1 MTYYDTAYTGLPD
14 PEMDSQFYDKVP
26 TRRLVAWV
34 FDGIIIFG
42 ITLLIGFFTVGLAFF
57 IFPLIWLAVGLIYR
71 TITISSKSSTWGMRM
86 VGIEFRDKD
95 GQKLSSG
102 LALAHTLIFTIG
114 TGFFLVQIVS
124 IVLILTSR
132 YGQSVQDMILGT
144 TAINRPLN

>member
-1 MTYYDTAYTGLPD
+1 MTYYDAAYTGLPD
-14 PEMDSQFYDKVP
+14 PEMDSQFYEKVP
-26 TRRLVAWV
+26 SRRLVAWV
-34 FDGIIIFG
+34 FDGIITFG
-42 ITLLIGFFTVGLAFF
+42 MTFLISVLTIGLGFF
-57 IFPLIWLAVGLIYR
+57 IFPFIWLVVGFLYR
-71 TITISSKSSTWGMRM
+71 TFTISSKSSTWGMRM

-102 LALAHTLIFTIG
+102 LALAHTLIFIIG
-114 TGFFLVQIVS
+114 TGFFFVQLLS

>member
-1 MTYYDTAYTGLPD
+1 MTYYDAAYTGLPD
-14 PEMDSQFYDKVP
+14 PEMDSQFYENVP

-34 FDGIIIFG
+34 FDGIITFG
-42 ITLLIGFFTVGLAFF
+42 MTFLISVLTIGLGFF
-57 IFPLIWLAVGLIYR
+57 IFPLIWLVIGLIYR
-71 TITISSKSSTWGMRM
+71 TATIANKSSTWGMRM

-95 GQKLSSG
+95 GQKLSTG

-114 TGFFLVQIVS
+114 TGFFFVQIVS
-124 IVLILTSR
+124 IVLILSSR

>member
-1 MTYYDTAYTGLPD
+1 MTYYDAAYTGLPD
-14 PEMDSQFYDKVP
+14 PEMDSQFYENVP

-34 FDGIIIFG
+34 FDGIITFG
-42 ITLLIGFFTVGLAFF
+42 MTFLISVLTVGLGFF
-57 IFPLIWLAVGLIYR
+57 IFPFIWLVIGLIYR
-71 TITISSKSSTWGMRM
+71 TTTIANKSSTWGMRM

-95 GQKLSSG
+95 GQKLSTG
-102 LALAHTLIFTIG
+102 VALAHTVIFTVG
-114 TGFFLVQIVS
+114 TGFFFVQIVS

>member
-1 MTYYDTAYTGLPD
+1 MTYYDAAYTGLPD

-26 TRRLVAWV
+26 SRRLVAWV
-34 FDGIIIFG
+34 FDGIITFG
-42 ITLLIGFFTVGLAFF
+42 ITFLISVLSIGLGFFV
-57 IFPLIWLAVGLIYR
+57 FPFIWLVVGLIYR
-71 TITISSKSSTWGMRM
+71 WFTIASKSSTWGMRM

-95 GQKLSSG
+95 GQKFSSG
-102 LALAHTLIFTIG
+102 LALIHTLIFTIG
-114 TGFFLVQIVS
+114 TGFFFVQILS

>member
-1 MTYYDTAYTGLPD
+1 MTYYDAAYTGLPD
-14 PEMDSQFYDKVP
+14 PEMDSQFYEKVP

-34 FDGIIIFG
+34 FDGIITFG
-42 ITLLIGFFTVGLAFF
+42 MTFLISVLTIGLGFF
-57 IFPLIWLAVGLIYR
+57 IFPLIWLVIGLIYR
-71 TITISSKSSTWGMRM
+71 TATIANKSSTWGMRM

-95 GQKLSSG
+95 GQKLSTG

-114 TGFFLVQIVS
+114 TGFFFVQIVS
-124 IVLILTSR
+124 IVLILSSR

>member
-1 MTYYDTAYTGLPD
+1 MTYYDAAYTGLPD
-14 PEMDSQFYDKVP
+14 PEMDSQFYEKVP

-34 FDGIIIFG
+34 FDGIITFG
-42 ITLLIGFFTVGLAFF
+42 ITFLISVLTIGLGFF
-57 IFPLIWLAVGLIYR
+57 IFPFIWLVIGLIYR
-71 TITISSKSSTWGMRM
+71 TATIANKSSTWGMRM
-86 VGIEFRDKD
+86 VGIEFRDKN
-95 GQKLSSG
+95 GQKLSTG

-114 TGFFLVQIVS
+114 TGFFVVQIVS

>member
-95 GQKLSSG
+95 GQKFSSG
-102 LALAHTLIFTIG
+102 LAFAHTLIFTIG
-114 TGFFLVQIVS
+114 TGFFFVQIVS

>member
-1 MTYYDTAYTGLPD
+1 MTYYDAAYTGLPD
-14 PEMDSQFYDKVP
+14 PEMDSQFYEKVP
-26 TRRLVAWV
+26 SRRLVAWV
-34 FDGIIIFG
+34 FDGIITFG
-42 ITLLIGFFTVGLAFF
+42 MTFLISVLTIGLGFF
-57 IFPLIWLAVGLIYR
+57 IFPFIWLVVGLIYR
-71 TITISSKSSTWGMRM
+71 TFTISSKSSTWGMRM

-102 LALAHTLIFTIG
+102 LALAHTLIFIIG
-114 TGFFLVQIVS
+114 TGFFFVQILS

>member
-1 MTYYDTAYTGLPD
+1 MTYYDAAYTGLPD
-14 PEMDSQFYDKVP
+14 PEMDSQFYEKVP

-34 FDGIIIFG
+34 FDGIITFG
-42 ITLLIGFFTVGLAFF
+42 MTFLISVLTIGLGFF
-57 IFPLIWLAVGLIYR
+57 IFPLIWLVIGLIYR
-71 TITISSKSSTWGMRM
+71 TATIANKSSTWGMRM

-95 GQKLSSG
+95 GQKLSTG

-114 TGFFLVQIVS
+114 TGFFFVQIVS

>member
-1 MTYYDTAYTGLPD
+1 MTYYDAAYTGLPD

-34 FDGIIIFG
+34 FDGIITFG
-42 ITLLIGFFTVGLAFF
+42 MTFLIGVFTVGLGFF
-57 IFPLIWLAVGLIYR
+57 IFPLIWLTIGLIYR

-95 GQKLSSG
+95 GQKLNTS
-102 LALAHTLIFTIG
+102 LALVHTLIFTIG
-114 TGFFLVQIVS
+114 TGFFVVQILS
-124 IVLILTSR
+124 IVLILSSR

>member
-1 MTYYDTAYTGLPD
+1 MTYYDAAYTGLPD
-14 PEMDSQFYDKVP
+14 PEMDSQFYEKVP

-34 FDGIIIFG
+34 FDGIITFG
-42 ITLLIGFFTVGLAFF
+42 MTFLISVLTIGLGFF
-57 IFPLIWLAVGLIYR
+57 IFPLIWLVIGLIYR
-71 TITISSKSSTWGMRM
+71 TATIANKSSTWGMRM

-95 GQKLSSG
+95 GQKLSTG
-102 LALAHTLIFTIG
+102 LSLAHTLIFTIG
-114 TGFFLVQIVS
+114 TGFFIVQIVS

>member
-1 MTYYDTAYTGLPD
+1 MTYYDAANTGLPD
-14 PEMDSQFYDKVP
+14 PEMDSQFYENVP

-34 FDGIIIFG
+34 FDGIITFG
-42 ITLLIGFFTVGLAFF
+42 MAFLISVLTIGLGFF
-57 IFPLIWLAVGLIYR
+57 IFPFIWLVVGLIYR
-71 TITISSKSSTWGMRM
+71 TFTIANKSSTWGMRM
-86 VGIEFRDKD
+86 VGIEFRDKN
-95 GQKLSSG
+95 GQKLSTG

-114 TGFFLVQIVS
+114 TGFFVVQIVS

>member
-1 MTYYDTAYTGLPD
+1 MTYYDAAYTGLPD

-34 FDGIIIFG
+34 FDGIITFG
-42 ITLLIGFFTVGLAFF
+42 ISFLIGVFTIGIGFFV
-57 IFPLIWLAVGLIYR
+57 FPLLWLAVGLIYR
-71 TITISSKSSTWGMRM
+71 TITISSRSSTWGMRM
-86 VGIEFRDKD
+86 VGIEFRNKD

-102 LALAHTLIFTIG
+102 TALAHTLIFTIG

>member
-1 MTYYDTAYTGLPD
+1 MTDYDAAYTGLPD
-14 PEMDSQFYDKVP
+14 PELDSQFYDNVP

-34 FDGIIIFG
+34 FDGIITFA
-42 ITLLIGFFTVGLAFF
+42 ITLLIGIFTIGIGFF
-57 IFPLIWLAVGLIYR
+57 IFPFIWLVVGLLYR
-71 TITISSKSSTWGMRM
+71 TFTIASKSATWGMRM

-95 GQKLSSG
+95 GQKLSTK
-102 LALAHTLIFTIG
+102 LALAHTVIFIIG
-114 TGFFLVQIVS
+114 TGFFIIQILS

>member
-1 MTYYDTAYTGLPD
+1 MTYYDAAYTGLPD

-34 FDGIIIFG
+34 FDGIITFG
-42 ITLLIGFFTVGLAFF
+42 ITFLISVLTIGLGFF
-57 IFPLIWLAVGLIYR
+57 IFPLIWMVVGLIYR
-71 TITISSKSSTWGMRM
+71 TISISSKSSTWGMRM
-86 VGIEFRDKD
+86 VGIEFRDKN

-102 LALAHTLIFTIG
+102 VALAHTLIFTIG

>member
-1 MTYYDTAYTGLPD
+1 MTYYDAAYTGLPD

-26 TRRLVAWV
+26 SRRLVAWV
-34 FDGIIIFG
+34 FDGIIAFG
-42 ITLLIGFFTVGLAFF
+42 ITFLISILTVGLGFF
-57 IFPLIWLAVGLIYR
+57 IFPFIWLVVGLIYR
-71 TITISSKSSTWGMRM
+71 ISTIASKSSTWGMRM

-95 GQKLSSG
+95 GQKFSTG
-102 LALAHTLIFTIG
+102 LAIAHTLIFTIG
-114 TGFFLVQIVS
+114 TGFFFVQILS

>member
-1 MTYYDTAYTGLPD
+1 MTYYDAAYTGLPD

-34 FDGIIIFG
+34 FDGIITFG
-42 ITLLIGFFTVGLAFF
+42 ITFLIGIFTIGLGFLAF
-57 IFPLIWLAVGLIYR
+57 PLVWLLVGLIYR
-71 TITISSKSSTWGMRM
+71 WSSISAKSSTWGMRM
-86 VGIEFRDKD
+86 VGIEFRDKH
-95 GQKLSSG
+95 GEKFSSG
-102 LALAHTLIFTIG
+102 LALSHTLIFTIG

-144 TAINRPLN
+144 TAVNRL

>member
-1 MTYYDTAYTGLPD
+1 MTYYDAAYTGLPD

-26 TRRLVAWV
+26 SRRLVAWV
-34 FDGIIIFG
+34 FDGIITFG
-42 ITLLIGFFTVGLAFF
+42 ITFLIGVFTVGLGFF
-57 IFPLIWLAVGLIYR
+57 VFPFIWLVVGLIYR
-71 TITISSKSSTWGMRM
+71 TITIASKSSTWGMRM

-95 GQKLSSG
+95 GQKLSTN
-102 LALAHTLIFTIG
+102 LALVHTLIFTIG
-114 TGFFLVQIVS
+114 TGFFFVQILS